1 MEKGLLIHPEEL
13 SKKWIDRAANLGI
26 ETLGIHPWGG
36 KRAEASLYELVEQVK
51 TDEFRALVDYAK
63 ECGLNVEYEMH
74 AGSWLLPRNL
84 FETHPEYFRVDDTG
98 VRTAKRN
105 FCITNPDAMNY
116 VLERSKELA
125 AALYGS
131 GDRYY
136 FWLDDGRRYRCNC
149 ENCAP
154 YTSSDQLLLVVNAMA
169 RELRKGNPNAKV
181 AYLAFYETL
190 KLPQTVKPE
199 EGVFLEYAPIERKF
213 DRPVWEMPEEEIEK
227 LKALLDFFGRK
238 DAKVL
243 EYWFDNSLFS
253 KWTKPPIRYSPNND
267 LIRADVEYY
276 HKLGFENI
284 SSFACFL
291 GQDYEELFGEPDVS
305 AFQK

>member
-1 MEKGLLIHPEEL
+1 MQTGLLIHPEEL
-13 SKKWIDRAANLGI
+13 SKKWIDRMAELGVD
-26 ETLGIHPWGG
+26 TLGIHPWGG
-36 KRAEASLYELVEQVK
+36 KHAESAMYELVERLK
-51 TDEFRALVDYAK
+51 TDEFRALIDYAK
-63 ECGLNVEYEMH
+63 SCGLKVEYEMH

-84 FETHPEYFRVDDTG
+84 FETHPEYFRVDETG
-98 VRTAKRN
+98 QRTAKRN
-105 FCITNPDAMNY
+105 FCVTNPGAMEY
-116 VLERSKELA
+116 VVGRSKELA
-125 AALYGS
+125 QALYGS
-131 GDRYY
+131 EDNYY

-149 ENCAP
+149 EKCAA

-199 EGVFLEYAPIERKF
+199 EGVFMEYAPIERKF

-238 DAKVL
+238 DSKVL

-253 KWTKPPIRYSPNND
+253 KWKKPPIRYTPDND
-267 LIRADVEYY
+267 LIRADIQYY
-276 HKLGFENI
+276 RDLGFENI
-284 SSFACFL
+284 TSFACFL
-291 GQDYEELFGEPDVS
+291 GQDYEDLFGEPDVS
-305 AFQK
+305 AIRK